1 MTQSSL
7 RSNATKG
14 SLSGVLQVVIATA
27 LVVVTIPLFIKR
39 LGQEAW
45 GVFSIV
51 TVVGTANSFTNLGL
65 NAALV
70 RFLAGQGKTRESDHD
85 ILVTLLLLIAMSV
98 PLAIVGFAFESTFV
112 VHLLNIPAGMM
123 EEGVWLYRSML
134 VCNVLVLV
142 GQTFTAVLDAQQRVH
157 WSNVCQMINAILY
170 WGLIL
175 LVILMQW
182 PLRVMGI
189 TILGATVVWFFV
201 AGGMMLSTWGWPS
214 TVGIRADFT
223 RLARKQLTYGLQLF
237 SAGLIGFFYE
247 PLAKLLVANF
257 LGMREVGLFEVGL
270 RARNLI
276 GSAAGKLLYPL
287 YPLLSSK
294 TDPAAAR
301 NIVRNVEQKAL
312 LFATPL
318 VGVTILCALPLA
330 NIFFEKDTA
339 LLATTIVWM
348 VTTYMLLSI
357 SVTPF
362 YTFLMARGY
371 AAVTVIV
378 QLSNVIVNAAVFFLM
393 LATMGYYAAISANVA
408 AYVISWGIL
417 CWYHW
422 KYLGTMM
429 FDDPRLLLVVFLGIA
444 LPACVHLLVPLG
456 SAGVGGVVL
465 LVLGVGALNIILCR
479 LSGVI
484 TSTDISL
491 YLGDSSAASRIC
503 KSIFCRMEHALQT
516 KAGGS

>member
-1 MTQSSL
+1 
-7 RSNATKG
+7 
-14 SLSGVLQVVIATA
+14 VVIATA

-70 RFLAGQGKTRESDHD
+70 RFLAAQGKTRESDHD
-85 ILVTLLLLIAMSV
+85 IVVTLLLLLAMSV
-98 PLAIVGFAFESTFV
+98 PLAVVGFAFESQFV
-112 VHLLNIPAGMM
+112 VHLLKVPPVMM
-123 EEGVWLYRSML
+123 ADGVWLYRAML
-134 VCNVLVLV
+134 VCNVLVLS
-142 GQTFTAVLDAQQRVH
+142 GQTFTAVLDAQQKVH

-175 LVILMQW
+175 VVILMQW
-182 PLRVMGI
+182 PLRTMGI
-189 TILGATVVWFFV
+189 TILVTTLVWFVV
-201 AGGMMLSTWGWPS
+201 AGGMMLRTWGIPS
-214 TVGIRADFT
+214 LAGIRVDFA

-294 TDPAAAR
+294 SDPAAAR

-318 VGVTILCALPLA
+318 VGMTILTALPLA

-348 VTTYMLLSI
+348 VTTFMLLSI

-371 AAVTVIV
+371 AAVTVVV
-378 QLSNVIVNAAVFFLM
+378 QGSNVIVSAAVFYLTIS
-393 LATMGYYAAISANVA
+393 TMGYYAAIIANVA
-408 AYVISWGIL
+408 AYVVSWGIL
-417 CWYHW
+417 WWYHW
-422 KYLGTMM
+422 KYLGAVM
-429 FDDPRLLLVVFLGIA
+429 FGDPKLLLVVFLGVA
-444 LPACVHLLVPLG
+444 LPACFSLLVPLG
-456 SAGVGGVVL
+456 SAGIVGVL
-465 LVLGVGALNIILCR
+465 LAVAGVACLNIVLCR
-479 LSGVI
+479 LSGVV
-484 TSTDISL
+484 TPEDISL
-491 YLGDSSAASRIC
+491 YLGDTTRASRIC
-503 KSIFCRMEHALQT
+503 RSILCRTGAELQM